1 MKKTIGISI
10 TGVESAKMQKLQKAN
25 AAIRT
30 LREFAQEMKR
40 ETETSVLGVSAVAEP
55 GNEPEAGEAF
65 LYFFQEVDADKMNEI
80 LNRMKITLS
89 EFETDLKDLSACILT
104 GITKEKP
111 QA

>member
-1 MKKTIGISI
+1 MKKTISISI

-55 GNEPEAGEAF
+55 GNEPEAGGAF
-65 LYFFQEVDADKMNEI
+65 LYFFQEVDADKMDEI

>member
-1 MKKTIGISI
+1 MRKTIAISI

-30 LREFAQEMKR
+30 LKEFVQEMKH
-40 ETETSVLGVSAVAEP
+40 ETESSILSVSAKAEP
-55 GNEPEAGEAF
+55 GNEPEVGETF
-65 LYFFQEVDADKMNEI
+65 LYFFEEVNADKMEEI
-80 LNRMKITLS
+80 LDRMKIKLS
-89 EFETDLKDLSACILT
+89 AFETDLKDLSACILT